1 MARADLLCALIKY
14 GLINDS
20 VNFKKA
26 AEALCAEERAKQ
38 HTILANKIEDLLYVN
53 KKHVIENNNA
63 TNIIRNG
70 ANELHLF
77 TEKIPQRRIDDLILP
92 NSVKGLCEGVVEEQL
107 RAELLQSYGVG
118 PRNRVLLIGPPRNG
132 KNIIS

>member
-38 HTILANKIEDLLYVN
+38 HTILANKIEDLLYFN

-63 TNIIRNG
+63 ANIIRNG

-77 TEKIPQRRIDDLILP
+77 TEK
-92 NSVKGLCEGVVEEQL
+92 NTTK
-107 RAELLQSYGVG
+107 A
-118 PRNRVLLIGPPRNG
+118 NR
-132 KNIIS
+132 